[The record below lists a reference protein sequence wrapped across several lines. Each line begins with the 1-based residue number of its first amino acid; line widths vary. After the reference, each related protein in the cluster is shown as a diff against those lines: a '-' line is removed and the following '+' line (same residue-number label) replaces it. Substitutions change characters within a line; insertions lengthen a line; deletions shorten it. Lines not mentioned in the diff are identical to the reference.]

1 MTVAKISNSTSVL
14 QHSSALPVQPQFGR
28 RAYGSHRRMSQ
39 KTVVRNI
46 VESIITHRQQG
57 QDRPIGQYT
66 HDPETQALVQAELDA
81 LVMAFDET
89 AQAMLNSVDLVPHS
103 LTNL

>member
-1 MTVAKISNSTSVL
+1 
-14 QHSSALPVQPQFGR
+14 
-28 RAYGSHRRMSQ
+28 MSQ

-57 QDRPIGQYT
+57 QDRPISQYT

-89 AQAMLNSVDLVPHS
+89 AQAMLNSFDWLRFP
-103 LTNL
+103 

>member
-1 MTVAKISNSTSVL
+1 
-14 QHSSALPVQPQFGR
+14 
-28 RAYGSHRRMSQ
+28 MSQ
-39 KTVVRNI
+39 ATVVRNI

-57 QDRPIGQYT
+57 QDRPISHYT

-89 AQAMLNSVDLVPHS
+89 AQAMLNSFDWLGFP
-103 LTNL
+103 